1 MGMDVYGKN
10 PTQNAKKED
19 YPTYYKYDAMKFSKK
34 WELLDKDEKLKDKYF
49 ADLHEYEE
57 ANPGFYFRNNCWW
70 WRPLWNYCYHIADD
84 IISDEVFDDGHG
96 NGGAGLD
103 EAQAFQLGHRLLSHI
118 AEGHTAQYMADY
130 LQHQED
136 APDMD
141 CSSCGNNNRGNYK
154 KKDCKMCDRKGKV
167 RPWVCS
173 YPFDSDNVKE
183 FANFCIESGGFEIC

>member
-10 PTQNAKKED
+10 PTQNKEKKD
-19 YPTYYKYDAMKFSKK
+19 FPTYYKYDAMEFSKK
-34 WELLDKDEKLKDKYF
+34 WKELDKDEKMKDKYF
-49 ADLHEYEE
+49 AELHEYEE

-103 EAQAFQLGHRLLSHI
+103 GEKAYMLGNRLLSHI
-118 AEGHTAQYMADY
+118 AEGHTSQYMADY
-130 LQHQED
+130 LQYQED
-136 APDMD
+136 LPLED
-141 CSSCGNNNRGNYK
+141 CSTCNNNNRGNSK
-154 KKDCKMCDRKGKV
+154 KKDCNMCEGTGQRKS
-167 RPWVCS
+167 WSCS
-173 YPFDSDNVKE
+173 YPFDVDNVKE